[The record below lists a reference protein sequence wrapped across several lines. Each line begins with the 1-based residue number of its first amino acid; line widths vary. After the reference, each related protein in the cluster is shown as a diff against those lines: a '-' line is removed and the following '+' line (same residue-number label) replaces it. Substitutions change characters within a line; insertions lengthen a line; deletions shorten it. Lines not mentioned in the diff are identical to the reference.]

1 MVSYDGAPWI
11 SMNNF
16 ITVNAIL
23 PWNPMKND
31 GWIPFSFPWNEPIPN
46 LLLSWRIRGILCSS
60 SCCRPEGQPM
70 STPTDQAADVSCRTS
85 SSLLVSR
92 CQPHTYGWCGVTC
105 WIYMNIPKACPK
117 KGLVML
123 TENWSSRTN
132 GQYLSMCVY
141 IYICPNIGVSGV

>member
-1 MVSYDGAPWI
+1 
-11 SMNNF
+11 
-16 ITVNAIL
+16 
-23 PWNPMKND
+23 
-31 GWIPFSFPWNEPIPN
+31 
-46 LLLSWRIRGILCSS
+46 
-60 SCCRPEGQPM
+60 M

-141 IYICPNIGVSGV
+141 IYIYLSKYRGFWGLMALPPSVFTGWWSPFCSHQLG